1 MCDILQSGKQPLN
14 FSRGAYPSTLT
25 IHNFDED
32 SFVYHSLMTRKRSNR
47 FKCQPLGDRTILDKW
62 LNIFVTIT
70 ARCAY
75 NLLFRVLG
83 FCFVTSRHVRGWS
96 NDGNNDRGFFWLR
109 LIRIDNGDG
118 SFGLNAE
125 SHLLYQKVPRYVWV
139 CSVHARVSLLWNR
152 EGDDWRIN
160 GPSTFT
166 NHHSYNKL
174 IKKPIK

>member
-1 MCDILQSGKQPLN
+1 MRDILQSGKQPLN

-125 SHLLYQKVPRYVWV
+125 SHLFLSESTTICVGFVQFM
-139 CSVHARVSLLWNR
+139 R
-152 EGDDWRIN
+152 ECLCCETGRGMIGGSMAHQPLRI
-160 GPSTFT
+160 TTAIT
-166 NHHSYNKL
+166 NWLKNQ
-174 IKKPIK
+174 